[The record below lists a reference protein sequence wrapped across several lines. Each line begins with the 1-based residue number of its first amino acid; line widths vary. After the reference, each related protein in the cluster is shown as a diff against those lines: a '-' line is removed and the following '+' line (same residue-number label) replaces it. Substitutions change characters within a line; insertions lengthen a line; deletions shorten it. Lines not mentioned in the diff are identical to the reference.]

1 LPAFLTGQVTQAVR
15 DSTVDGIQIRAGDYI
30 GLIDDDIVF
39 ASRDIASVVDDL
51 MARLLEGGRETLTVL
66 LGAGGEESA

>member
-1 LPAFLTGQVTQAVR
+1 MTQAVR